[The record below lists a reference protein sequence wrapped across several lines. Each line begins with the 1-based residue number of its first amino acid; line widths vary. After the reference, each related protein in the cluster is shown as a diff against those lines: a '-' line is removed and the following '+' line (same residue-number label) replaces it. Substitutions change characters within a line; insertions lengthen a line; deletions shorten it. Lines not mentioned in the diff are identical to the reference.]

1 MFLIGEER
9 NGSVKVERID
19 RFLLGFLARDWKNIR
34 DRPRD
39 SCGGLDFASRNSEL
53 EFHSFHVGTSVW
65 PSERSLHSNNT
76 CRPGGV

>member
-19 RFLLGFLARDWKNIR
+19 RFLLVSRARLEKY
-34 DRPRD
+34 PR
-39 SCGGLDFASRNSEL
+39 SSTGLDFASRNSEL